1 MPTARQPLIFAI
13 CPTALPTAPEAAD
26 TTTVSP
32 LFGSPMSRRPMY
44 AVRPGMPRTPR
55 YAEIGMSVP
64 SILRTFVPS
73 LTPYACHPVRATTL
87 SPGLKPVCQQ
97 HLHIFLVH
105 RVSPCDSAAS
115 AALRRSSKE
124 AKSAAPSGLRET
136 LEVVIGV
143 AKLLRDHGEAPEAVA
158 HLQLLGHAHGAMQLH

>member
-32 LFGSPMSRRPMY
+32 LFGWPISSRPMY
-44 AVRPGMPRTPR
+44 AVRPGMPTTPR
-55 YAEIGMSVP
+55 YAEIGMSVL

-87 SPGLKPVCQQ
+87 SPGLKPVCRDAMTLPVADAGDGSLDDVKIALQRCVLRPASQQ
-97 HLHIFLVH
+97 YLYIFLVH
-105 RVSPCDSAAS
+105 RVSRPARRGKETDLRPARNARGGDRRRRTAA
-115 AALRRSSKE
+115 RSW
-124 AKSAAPSGLRET
+124 
-136 LEVVIGV
+136 
-143 AKLLRDHGEAPEAVA
+143 
-158 HLQLLGHAHGAMQLH
+158 